1 MKNGMEGKLMSEND
15 GTIHIF
21 LAGDSTVA
29 NCPVHEYPMSGWGQ
43 VLPKF
48 FNNKVKIINEA
59 KGGAS
64 SNTFIEEGRL
74 NKILEKIKVDDYL
87 FIQFGHNDQK
97 SYGTDA
103 RTTYK
108 DCLLQFINGA
118 NEKGTHPVLIT
129 SVQRRSFNNEGKI
142 VNTLGEYPETMR
154 SLAREKDI
162 PLIDLW
168 QKSKTLYESFSVEK
182 SKRLFMWAKP
192 NELTN
197 YPNGI
202 EDNTHFSEFGATEI
216 AKLVIE
222 GIKELQIPLMN
233 YIIHT
238 ES

>member
-1 MKNGMEGKLMSEND
+1 MEEKLMSDYD
-15 GTIHIF
+15 GIIHIF

-29 NCPVHEYPMSGWGQ
+29 NCPAHEFPMSGWGQ
-43 VLPKF
+43 VLPLF
-48 FNNKVKIINEA
+48 FNNKVVIINEA

-74 NKILEKIKVDDYL
+74 NKILEKIKADDYL

-103 RTTYK
+103 KTTYK

-118 NEKGTHPVLIT
+118 KEKSAHPVLIT
-129 SVQRRSFNNEGKI
+129 SVQRRCFNNEGKI
-142 VNTLGEYPETMR
+142 VNTLDEYPEAMR
-154 SLAREKDI
+154 SLARETDV

-168 QKSKTLYESFSVEK
+168 QKSKTLYESLGVEE

-222 GIKELQIPLMN
+222 GIKELQMPLIN
-233 YIIHT
+233 YINH
-238 ES
+238 SGS